1 MARPLRTIIQGL
13 THHVYSRCINKQSL
27 LLLRKTP
34 FMLEQV
40 IRDTQEKYKFKL
52 ISYQIMDN
60 HIHLVIQTIKG
71 EASISRIIQYLKARF
86 AERYNK
92 LHNRSGPF
100 WNERF
105 KDQVIEFSDN
115 PEHYLRW
122 ILWYLAYN
130 PVRKDLVSDPR
141 DFPWGSINC
150 NLDPNHKSRVQIV
163 LHEHFLSLGDTF
175 EEQVMEFL
183 YYEEMYVKRLS
194 FLFEAGC

>member
-13 THHVYSRCINKQSL
+13 THHAYSRCINKQSL
-27 LLLRKTP
+27 LLLKKTP

-40 IRDTQEKYKFKL
+40 LRDTQEKYKFNL
-52 ISYQIMDN
+52 TAYQIMDN
-60 HIHLVIQTIKG
+60 HIHLVIQTIEG
-71 EASISRIIQYLKARF
+71 EASISRIMQYFKARF

-122 ILWYLAYN
+122 VVWYLAYN
-130 PVRKDLVSDPR
+130 PVRKDLVRDPR

-150 NLDPNHKSRVQIV
+150 YLDVNYKSRVKV
-163 LHEHFLSLGDTF
+163 VHHKYFRSLGTNF
-175 EEQVMEFL
+175 EEQTTQFL
-183 YYEEMYVKRLS
+183 LYEEAYLKRLAI
-194 FLFEAGC
+194 LFEAGC